1 MDRSFTDPLKHKN
14 NYGGNIVVK
23 PIMSGN
29 RVISNIPSISTLR
42 YQNTTN
48 ATSFDNAE
56 EKTGE
61 AEETMEV
68 SI

>member
-1 MDRSFTDPLKHKN
+1 MDKNFTDPYKHKN

-23 PIMSGN
+23 PIISGN
-29 RVISNIPSISTLR
+29 RVISNITSINTLR